1 MLFSNICT
9 YVMLSLA
16 CCQEGIKENGAAK
29 KLSCTW
35 TRSCRW
41 CILEKLIIFV
51 RARNGTRSEPC
62 IWFRTLYIPF
72 MRIQFFFPVS
82 VQHVK
87 RTVFSV
93 VLLLLFCQPAWPAT
107 SRQPAITDILLSSSH
122 KSLLL
127 SATVQNCFTE
137 DMLEGVHN
145 AIPVTFRFYLDLR
158 RVRNYWFNER
168 IMKQVVNHTLSYDPI
183 KQEYQV
189 AFSEKDRPE
198 TTRSLEEAKKMMAEL
213 HEIKLLP
220 LSKLLTTEK
229 YALHIKTTLAENT
242 LPLSIHSI
250 IPLFSLW
257 NFETDW
263 RTVEFTY

>member
-1 MLFSNICT
+1 
-9 YVMLSLA
+9 
-16 CCQEGIKENGAAK
+16 
-29 KLSCTW
+29 
-35 TRSCRW
+35 
-41 CILEKLIIFV
+41 
-51 RARNGTRSEPC
+51 
-62 IWFRTLYIPF
+62 
-72 MRIQFFFPVS
+72 
-82 VQHVK
+82 
-87 RTVFSV
+87 
-93 VLLLLFCQPAWPAT
+93 
-107 SRQPAITDILLSSSH
+107 
-122 KSLLL
+122 
-127 SATVQNCFTE
+127 
-137 DMLEGVHN
+137 
-145 AIPVTFRFYLDLR
+145 
-158 RVRNYWFNER
+158 
-168 IMKQVVNHTLSYDPI
+168 MKQVVNHTLSYDPI